1 MTPEAT
7 DRREQTVTSDDLIV
21 VAPWLVFGASLAAIG
36 YRLFRQR
43 LTSGHLPGGRPGP
56 PVQDP
61 DARDTPPAGGCRS
74 SGTQTGSRKQV
85 R

>member
-1 MTPEAT
+1 MTN
-7 DRREQTVTSDDLIV
+7 DDLIV
-21 VAPWLVFGASLAAIG
+21 MAPWLVFGAGLAAIG

-43 LTSGHLPGGRPGP
+43 RTYGHLHGGTPGP
-56 PVQDP
+56 AVQDP
-61 DARDTPPAGGCRS
+61 DAPDTPPAGGCRS